1 MTKLPIEKMG
11 EEFGM
16 GMILAS
22 SALARRAA

>member
-1 MTKLPIEKMG
+1 LEKMG